1 MTIPKTQFH
10 IWIVTG
16 PYGTVRNTFQTYG
29 AALRY
34 ICKDA
39 RSKEIIETELYHYEP
54 GCEVKITFQDNNRVY
69 IIKRLLYTY
78 DPNEPLVTPEDRE
91 TVERANEPDV
101 DEIHIL

>member
-10 IWIVTG
+10 LWLVTG
-16 PYGTVRNTFQTYG
+16 PYGTHRQPFQTYG

-39 RSKEIIETELYHYEP
+39 RSKEIIETELYHCDP
-54 GCEVKITFQDNNRVY
+54 GCEVKITFNDNNRVY

-78 DPNEPLVTPEDRE
+78 DPNEPLVSPDEVQAAKDTLEPTPD
-91 TVERANEPDV
+91 D
-101 DEIHIL
+101 IHLI